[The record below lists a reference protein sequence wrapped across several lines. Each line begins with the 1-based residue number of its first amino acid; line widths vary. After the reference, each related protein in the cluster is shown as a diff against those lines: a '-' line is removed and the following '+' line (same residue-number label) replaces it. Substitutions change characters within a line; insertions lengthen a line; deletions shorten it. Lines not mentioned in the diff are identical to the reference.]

1 MLERTIKES
10 WTLED
15 VTELQSRLL
24 RMTHETNKPFY
35 QHCKVWVE
43 DAEARRKARAEA
55 LESGKEVPDLGEGD
69 GEDMEEL
76 PFGQGDFGYRFNM
89 DKAIK
94 TLSEKELYNR
104 VVCSKCADFPENAHK
119 TDVGVLSR
127 SSFVHTNK
135 KLVRTHLLLRLHY
148 VLHPRP
154 RCQWRQCRRLPL
166 LSGM

>member
-15 VTELQSRLL
+15 VTELQSRLS

-35 QHCKVWVE
+35 HQCKVWVE

-55 LESGKEVPDLGEGD
+55 LERGESVPELGEGD
-69 GEDMEEL
+69 GEDIEEL

-89 DKAIK
+89 DKAIN

-119 TDVGVLSR
+119 TDVSVLSHP
-127 SSFVHTNK
+127 SFVHTNK
-135 KLVRTHLLLRLHY
+135 KIVRTYLLLRLHNG
-148 VLHPRP
+148 VHPRP
-154 RCQWRQCRRLPL
+154 HC
-166 LSGM
+166 

>member
-1 MLERTIKES
+1 MLERTIKEA

-15 VTELQSRLL
+15 VTELQSRLS
-24 RMTHETNKPFY
+24 RMTHETNKPLY
-35 QHCKVWVE
+35 QQCKVWVE

-55 LESGKEVPDLGEGD
+55 KERGEEVPELGEGD
-69 GEDMEEL
+69 GEDIEEL

-119 TDVGVLSR
+119 TDVGVLSNP
-127 SSFVHTNK
+127 SFLHTNK
-135 KLVRTHLLLRLHY
+135 KIVRTHLLLRLHNGLY
-148 VLHPRP
+148 PRP
-154 RCQWRQCRRLPL
+154 NCQKRQCRSLPL
-166 LSGM
+166 LPGM